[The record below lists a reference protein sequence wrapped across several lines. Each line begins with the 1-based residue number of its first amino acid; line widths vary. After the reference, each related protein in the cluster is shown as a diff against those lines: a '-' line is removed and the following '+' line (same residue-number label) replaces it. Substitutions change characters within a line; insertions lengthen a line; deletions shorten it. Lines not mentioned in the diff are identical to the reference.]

1 MSFLFDKYKVKQKN
15 SNKSFVNKTEILKK
29 KNLKG
34 KYN

>member
-1 MSFLFDKYKVKQKN
+1 MSFIFDKYKVKQKN